1 MESNRTY
8 LGILIESLE
17 KKAEVLD
24 QIIAK
29 NEEQKLM
36 LNDDNMDEDDFT
48 DNLKAKEEL
57 IEQLE
62 LLDDGF
68 QEVYNRIKEELV
80 SKKDAYADEIKRMQE
95 LISEITDKSMTIRA
109 GEERNRQAAQRKFSL
124 IRGEIHQAQRSR
136 NAATKYYSSMS
147 RVNYVDAQFMDKRK

>member
-1 MESNRTY
+1 MESNSTY

-57 IEQLE
+57 IDQLE

-95 LISEITDKSMTIRA
+95 LISEITDKSMTIRDA
-109 GEERNRQAAQRKFSL
+109 EERKRQAAQRKFSL